1 MINYLQVENL
11 TKSYGDL
18 VLFDNISFTIG
29 EGQRIALIGRNGS
42 GKTTLL
48 NILAGKDT
56 ADSGTITPRRDLR
69 IAYLEQNPEYA
80 ADLTVLEACFRSDN
94 PALRAIVAYEQ
105 AVADPAQDG
114 LQEAMSRM
122 DALAAWDYEQR
133 AKEILSRLKI
143 NDFDKK
149 IGQLS
154 GGQLKRVALA
164 AVLISE
170 ADLLILD
177 EPTNHMDMRSKDIL
191 KNAIMKYDGT
201 VIVVSHDR
209 EFLDGMVSKVY
220 EFRNGGV
227 REYLGGIYYFLEKR
241 KLESLQEVER
251 KDAPAKE
258 AAPKASSSGKLTY
271 EQKKEQEKLLRK
283 LRKAVETI
291 EASLAD
297 LEKKIADYDRKFA
310 EATQYNEAD
319 YKAYNELKAEYDHQ
333 MHEWEKA
340 SYELEI
346 TEGE

>member
-1 MINYLQVENL
+1 M
-11 TKSYGDL
+11 
-18 VLFDNISFTIG
+18 
-29 EGQRIALIGRNGS
+29 
-42 GKTTLL
+42 
-48 NILAGKDT
+48 
-56 ADSGTITPRRDLR
+56 
-69 IAYLEQNPEYA
+69 LEPYN
-80 ADLTVLEACFRSDN
+80 
-94 PALRAIVAYEQ
+94 
-105 AVADPAQDG
+105 
-114 LQEAMSRM
+114 
-122 DALAAWDYEQR
+122 
-133 AKEILSRLKI
+133 
-143 NDFDKK
+143 
-149 IGQLS
+149 
-154 GGQLKRVALA
+154 
-164 AVLISE
+164 
-170 ADLLILD
+170 LLILD

-209 EFLDGMVSKVY
+209 GFSTAWCSKVY

-227 REYLGGIYYFLEKR
+227 REYLGGIYYFLENANWNPCR
-241 KLESLQEVER
+241 RWSVRTL
-251 KDAPAKE
+251 PAKE

-271 EQKKEQEKLLRK
+271 EQKKEQENLRK

>member
-1 MINYLQVENL
+1 
-11 TKSYGDL
+11 
-18 VLFDNISFTIG
+18 
-29 EGQRIALIGRNGS
+29 
-42 GKTTLL
+42 
-48 NILAGKDT
+48 
-56 ADSGTITPRRDLR
+56 
-69 IAYLEQNPEYA
+69 
-80 ADLTVLEACFRSDN
+80 
-94 PALRAIVAYEQ
+94 
-105 AVADPAQDG
+105 
-114 LQEAMSRM
+114 MSRM

>member
-94 PALRAIVAYEQ
+94 PALRAIAAYEQ

-177 EPTNHMDMRSKDIL
+177 EATAGLDPLAREEALDIL
-191 KNAIMKYDGT
+191 RGYMRDERHGILMS
-201 VIVVSHDR
+201 SHIT
-209 EFLDGMVSKVY
+209 S
-220 EFRNGGV
+220 
-227 REYLGGIYYFLEKR
+227 
-241 KLESLQEVER
+241 
-251 KDAPAKE
+251 
-258 AAPKASSSGKLTY
+258 
-271 EQKKEQEKLLRK
+271 
-283 LRKAVETI
+283 
-291 EASLAD
+291 D
-297 LEKKIADYDRKFA
+297 LEKVADYVTYLHRGRVAVSGAKD
-310 EATQYNEAD
+310 
-319 YKAYNELKAEYDHQ
+319 ELLDTYGKLVCGR
-333 MHEWEKA
+333 
-340 SYELEI
+340 SELERVDPALLVGVRSGQFGCEALVKNRRAFARFHPELAVEPVSLEDI
-346 TEGE
+346 MVFTVKGDAR

>member
-94 PALRAIVAYEQ
+94 PALRAIAAYEQ

-319 YKAYNELKAEYDHQ
+319 YKAYNELKTEYDHQ

>member
-48 NILAGKDT
+48 DILAGKDT

-94 PALRAIVAYEQ
+94 PALRAIAAYEQ

>member
-94 PALRAIVAYEQ
+94 PALRAIAAYEQ

-258 AAPKASSSGKLTY
+258 TAPKASSSGKLTY

>member
-1 MINYLQVENL
+1 MSIIKTEHLTHIYSQGTPYERAALQ
-11 TKSYGDL
+11 D
-18 VLFDNISFTIG
+18 FNIEIEEGEFAGIIG
-29 EGQRIALIGRNGS
+29 HTGS
-42 GKTTLL
+42 GKSTFIQHLNGLL
-48 NILAGKDT
+48 PPTEGKVYIDGEDLW
-56 ADSGTITPRRDLR
+56 ADKKDLR
-69 IAYLEQNPEYA
+69 RFRFKVGLVFQYPEYQLFE
-80 ADLTVLEACFRSDN
+80 ADIFTDVCFGPKNLGFPQEEVEKRARH
-94 PALRAIVAYEQ
+94 ALKLV
-105 AVADPAQDG
+105 G
-114 LQEAMSRM
+114 M
-122 DALAAWDYEQR
+122 DEKFYKQSPFE
-133 AKEILSRLKI
+133 
-143 NDFDKK
+143 
-149 IGQLS
+149 LS
-154 GGQLKRVALA
+154 GGQKMRVALA
-164 AVLISE
+164 GALCRKSDVL
-170 ADLLILD
+170 LFD